1 MDGDDYAVHNCVGV
15 VKKIMEYMTNI
26 DERIQCTEGLVFSGL
41 GQTSPMVLAGP
52 DRARQIQIVPRQFW
66 THFCMFWHA
75 FDVFFRTYFSTW
87 FRDRSN
93 EILMKSDEIFMK
105 SNEI

>member
-1 MDGDDYAVHNCVGV
+1 MILARGFQ
-15 VKKIMEYMTNI
+15 TLFSWI
-26 DERIQCTEGLVFSGL
+26 DWTIVAILHL

-93 EILMKSDEIFMK
+93 EILMKSDEIFY
-105 SNEI
+105 EI

>member
-1 MDGDDYAVHNCVGV
+1 MMQGMCDSVSTLALEPLRVHNYDGM

-52 DRARQIQIVPRQFW
+52 DRARQVQIVPRQFW
-66 THFCMFWHA
+66 THLCMFCN
-75 FDVFFRTYFSTW
+75 VFFFAEPI
-87 FRDRSN
+87 FRHGFGID
-93 EILMKSDEIFMK
+93 LMKS
-105 SNEI
+105 